1 MGRLPE
7 RDQEL
12 GDNQLGDI
20 VLVEPQDNRHF
31 SGSQTGWKAAT
42 IKEQGLFIKGNR
54 LLGVEHRRAFY
65 PLFRLLVLPFGSN
78 FSNSSCS
85 SSPVPQRILLDR
97 E

>member
-1 MGRLPE
+1 LGSLDDIDGSKVLRRVMGRFSE
-7 RDQEL
+7 RGQEL

-54 LLGVEHRRAFY
+54 FLGIEHRRAFY
-65 PLFRLLVLPFGSN
+65 PLFCLPVLPLGSN
-78 FSNSSCS
+78 FS
-85 SSPVPQRILLDR
+85 LK
-97 E
+97 